1 MVRTGNE
8 RTGNMNIN
16 VPVAANTVLR
26 ENTIAAIN
34 AEGYAVTGSKAEG
47 LVAAGRVE
55 RLADNGAGAAGDIS
69 VEVRRGTFVWDND
82 GTIKNTDILK
92 ECYIA
97 GDSSVT
103 ITVAGASPAGI
114 ILAVDEDGV
123 TVDMTQK
130 VVAV

>member
-1 MVRTGNE
+1 MDRTGNE
-8 RTGNMNIN
+8 RLGNMNIII
-16 VPVAANTVLR
+16 PVAAKTVLT
-26 ENTIAAIN
+26 ENTIVAVN
-34 AEGYAVTGSKAEG
+34 ADGYAVSGTKAEG
-47 LVAAGRVE
+47 LIAAGRVE

-82 GTIKNTDILK
+82 GTIKSTDVLK

-97 GDSSVT
+97 GNTSVT
-103 ITVAGASPAGI
+103 ITAEGASPAGI

-130 VVAV
+130 R

>member
-1 MVRTGNE
+1 MDRTGNE
-8 RTGNMNIN
+8 RLGNMNIII
-16 VPVAANTVLR
+16 PVAAKTVLT
-26 ENTIAAIN
+26 ENTIVAVN
-34 AEGYAVTGSKAEG
+34 ADGYAVSGTKAEG
-47 LVAAGRVE
+47 LIAAGRVE

-82 GTIKNTDILK
+82 GTIKSTDVLK

-97 GDSSVT
+97 GSTSVT
-103 ITVAGASPAGI
+103 ITAEGASPAGI

-130 VVAV
+130 R

>member
-26 ENTIAAIN
+26 ENTIVAIN